1 MPCAVYDLCAESCGA
16 YSTLKGCFEKFP
28 FTDILQPVKGTRE
41 FHPFLS
47 YACGAVQRVARANT
61 RLENSALLDVKKY
74 TFLLQFVSLSKHVSS
89 ARYHQHIFHFFCSF
103 AFLIIGE
110 SVFIIGWMLEFTF
123 LYIYSILFF
132 LCLALFINIAVS
144 LWLIAIKTKHLWLPC
159 GCFYTV
165 GWVVG
170 FPVFSCH
177 VC

>member
-1 MPCAVYDLCAESCGA
+1 MNINAMPCAVYDLCAETCGA

-89 ARYHQHIFHFFCSF
+89 ARYHQHIFHFFLQLCFSNHWRERIYYRLNVGIYIF
-103 AFLIIGE
+103 IYLFYLIF
-110 SVFIIGWMLEFTF
+110 SMFSP
-123 LYIYSILFF
+123 IY
-132 LCLALFINIAVS
+132 
-144 LWLIAIKTKHLWLPC
+144 
-159 GCFYTV
+159 
-165 GWVVG
+165 
-170 FPVFSCH
+170 
-177 VC
+177 